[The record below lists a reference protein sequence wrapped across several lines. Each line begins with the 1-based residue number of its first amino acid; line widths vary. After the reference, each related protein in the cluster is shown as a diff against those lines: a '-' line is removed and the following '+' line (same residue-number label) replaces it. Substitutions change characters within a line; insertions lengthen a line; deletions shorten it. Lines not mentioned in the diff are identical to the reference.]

1 MGFENV
7 RERGLCSHSPTSLA
21 FLNMPK
27 DIWELTG
34 HILEMDRL
42 QSRGKKKMQIC
53 LLIFLGQGK
62 HTNDNDNWWEREFE
76 GKEDEDDEVAFN
88 EVKSR

>member
-1 MGFENV
+1 
-7 RERGLCSHSPTSLA
+7 
-21 FLNMPK
+21 MPK
-27 DIWELTG
+27 DIWELKG

-42 QSRGKKKMQIC
+42 QSRAKKKMQIC
-53 LLIFLGQGK
+53 LLIFLGQGNQM
-62 HTNDNDNWWEREFE
+62 NDNDNWWEREFE

>member
-1 MGFENV
+1 
-7 RERGLCSHSPTSLA
+7 
-21 FLNMPK
+21 
-27 DIWELTG
+27 
-34 HILEMDRL
+34 MDRL

-53 LLIFLGQGK
+53 LLIFLGQGNQM
-62 HTNDNDNWWEREFE
+62 NDNDDWWEREFE